1 MTPTLG
7 FRPDLDDT
15 AESVFGVTRDGLS
28 QLRRYWRAPK
38 PGAVVVIVHGIA
50 EHSGRY
56 EHVARQLNAA
66 NLSVVGYDQRGHGRS
81 GGRRGHVD
89 SMDQLHDDLEDQLA
103 GAARLGLPT
112 FVLGHSMGGLVTTSY
127 ALTDRPQPQGLV
139 LSAPALAL
147 AEKAWLQ
154 SPLLGVSKLTT
165 RPSMKLGLQ
174 LDSLSSDPRVGE
186 AYAAD
191 PLVGDRASLGLLGAM
206 VETIRWVNMGL
217 RAWSQEAL
225 VVHGQ
230 ADTLVLPVASEP
242 LGRRP
247 GVERVT
253 YETGRHEL
261 FNEPFGPEVIDLA
274 ATWVADRR

>member
-1 MTPTLG
+1 MTPTSG
-7 FRPDLDDT
+7 FRPELDDT

-154 SPLLGVSKLTT
+154 SPLLGVSKLT
-165 RPSMKLGLQ
+165 L
-174 LDSLSSDPRVGE
+174 SL
-186 AYAAD
+186 
-191 PLVGDRASLGLLGAM
+191 
-206 VETIRWVNMGL
+206 I
-217 RAWSQEAL
+217 
-225 VVHGQ
+225 H
-230 ADTLVLPVASEP
+230 
-242 LGRRP
+242 
-247 GVERVT
+247 
-253 YETGRHEL
+253 
-261 FNEPFGPEVIDLA
+261 I
-274 ATWVADRR
+274 